1 MRKIKN
7 QKGQAV
13 IENVL
18 ITVLVFGL
26 AYFVLNY
33 MKDNEWMNSII
44 EAPKEY
50 VQGMARSGVW
60 VRVRGDNDLQFHPN
74 NIDRH
79 IMSRGSNID

>member
-1 MRKIKN
+1 MRKIKH

-13 IENVL
+13 IESVL

-33 MKDNEWMNSII
+33 MKDNEWINSLV

-60 VRVRGDNDLQFHPN
+60 KRVQEDLTFHPN

-79 IMSRGSNID
+79 IMSKGSNID